1 MFFFWPFGFRGSVAK
16 LCRLLPPWN
25 MPLVPK
31 VKSVVENGTE
41 AKIRGRVM
49 GVRVLVMM
57 RFRLGDSR
65 LGAAT
70 TADGGDNTGDI
81 QGLHLQGESP
91 RSDLSWLN
99 LAMFLLET
107 LFCEHELSPR

>member
-1 MFFFWPFGFRGSVAK
+1 MS
-16 LCRLLPPWN
+16 
-25 MPLVPK
+25 LVPK
-31 VKSVVENGTE
+31 VKLVVENDTE

-70 TADGGDNTGDI
+70 MAGGGGNTGEI
-81 QGLHLQGESP
+81 QGLHLQGESL
-91 RSDLSWLN
+91 RSGLSWLN
-99 LAMFLLET
+99 LTMILLET
-107 LFCEHELSPR
+107 LFCEHGLSPR